1 MNARI
6 RMGRAAF
13 GALALAALPHVAL
26 ACAVCTTASN
36 ERTRKAFF
44 DTTIFLSL
52 LPLGL
57 AAVCLVWLARKGRD
71 VLRSE
76 FEERED
82 AVVPAPETPRS

>member
-1 MNARI
+1 MTPRL
-6 RMGRAAF
+6 RTVRAALS
-13 GALALAALPHVAL
+13 ALALAAAPHAAL

-57 AAVCLVWLARKGRD
+57 AAPCLWWLARKGRE
-71 VLRSE
+71 VLRAE

-82 AVVPAPETPRS
+82 AIVPAPETPRH